1 MDLFRDSD
9 VVNSLLKTNWGGGG
23 GGGWGGGGKR
33 QKAKFC
39 KKAVIL

>member
-23 GGGWGGGGKR
+23 GGGGGKR

>member
-23 GGGWGGGGKR
+23 GGGGGGKR